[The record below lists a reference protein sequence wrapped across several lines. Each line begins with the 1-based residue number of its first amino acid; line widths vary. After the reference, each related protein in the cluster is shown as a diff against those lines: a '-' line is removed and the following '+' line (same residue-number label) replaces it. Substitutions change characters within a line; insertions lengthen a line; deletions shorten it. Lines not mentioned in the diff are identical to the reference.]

1 MSKGKSV
8 VLTGATGF
16 LGAFLL
22 AGLLSR
28 GYRVTVLGRASK
40 EKSLNERLANIIS
53 WLGIDP
59 TRHLD
64 AIETDFSQKHLG
76 LNDRAYIRLCASS
89 DKIIHCASDTSFAL
103 RFRDRVMEAN
113 VSNLSSILGFAED
126 SHTEHF
132 YYVGTAYASGQ
143 CCGLCRE
150 APAAIEYF
158 TNVYEESKAMAEG
171 IIRQRCKDLGMP
183 LAILRPSI
191 VYGDSKT
198 GKAMKF
204 NALYYA
210 MKSLLLVRDIFV
222 RDLKEQG
229 GARSQ
234 KWGFSLDEDGT
245 LHMPL
250 NVYMPGEGNAN
261 LISVDHF
268 VDASIAILE
277 HPQSEGI
284 YHITCDDPPEIATLM
299 EYAERYASVR
309 GIRMQWNPAGKN
321 PNPNPAEEMFDRLIE
336 PYRPYFSDRRIFD
349 RSRMKAIDPGLSTP
363 PFTYDIFERCIDFAV
378 KSDWGKAEGFPK

>member
-1 MSKGKSV
+1 MSKEKSV

-22 AGLLSR
+22 AGLISR
-28 GYRVTVLGRASK
+28 GYHVTALGRTSK
-40 EKSLNERLANIIS
+40 DKSLNERLANITN

-59 TRHLD
+59 KGNLN

-76 LNDRAYIRLCASS
+76 LDDKSYGRLCADSY
-89 DKIIHCASDTSFAL
+89 KIIHCASDTSFAL
-103 RFRDRVMEAN
+103 RFKDRVMEAN
-113 VSNLSSILGFAED
+113 VSNLSSILSFAED
-126 SHTEHF
+126 SHTEQI

-150 APAAIEYF
+150 APAAIEHF

-171 IIRQRCKDLGMP
+171 IIIKRCKDLGMP

-198 GKAMKF
+198 GKALKF
-204 NALYYA
+204 NAVYYA

-222 RDLKEQG
+222 RDLKEQN

-234 KWGFSLDEDGT
+234 KWGFSLDGDGN

-250 NVYMPGEGNAN
+250 NVYMPGEGSAN

-268 VDASIAILE
+268 VDAALCILE
-277 HPQSEGI
+277 HPQAEGI
-284 YHITCDDPPEIATLM
+284 YHITCDDPPEIARLM
-299 EYAERYASVR
+299 EYGEKYAGAR

-336 PYRPYFSDRRIFD
+336 PYHPYFSDRRNFD
-349 RSRMKAIDPGLSTP
+349 RSRLKAIAPGLSTP
-363 PFTYDIFERCIDFAV
+363 PFTYDIFERCIDYAV
-378 KSDWGKAEGFPK
+378 KSDWGKADGFPK

>member
-1 MSKGKSV
+1 MSKEKSV

-22 AGLLSR
+22 AGLISR
-28 GYRVTVLGRASK
+28 GYHVTALGRISK
-40 EKSLNERLANIIS
+40 EKSLNERLANITN

-59 TRHLD
+59 KGHLN

-76 LNDRAYIRLCASS
+76 LDDKSYGRLCADSH
-89 DKIIHCASDTSFAL
+89 KIIHCASDTSFAL
-103 RFRDRVMEAN
+103 RFKDRVMEAN

-126 SHTEHF
+126 SSTEHF

-150 APAAIEYF
+150 APATIEHF

-171 IIRQRCKDLGMP
+171 IIIKRCKDLGMP

-198 GKAMKF
+198 GKALKF
-204 NALYYA
+204 NAVYYA

-222 RDLKEQG
+222 RDLKEQD

-234 KWGFSLDEDGT
+234 KWGFSLDGDGN

-250 NVYMPGEGNAN
+250 SVYMPGEGSAN

-268 VDASIAILE
+268 VDAALCILE
-277 HPQSEGI
+277 HPQAEGI

-299 EYAERYASVR
+299 EYGEKYAGVR

-336 PYRPYFSDRRIFD
+336 PYRPYFSDRRNFD
-349 RSRMKAIDPGLSTP
+349 RSHLKAIAPGLSTP
-363 PFTYDIFERCIDFAV
+363 PFTYDIFERCIDYAL

>member
-76 LNDRAYIRLCASS
+76 LNDKAYIRLCAGS

-171 IIRQRCKDLGMP
+171 IIRQRCKDTGMP

-222 RDLKEQG
+222 RDLREQG

-234 KWGFSLDEDGT
+234 KWGFSLDSDGT